1 MLVNNELVK
10 TTLIYTRYVLKGRRR
25 YNILSPSSYYLY
37 SNYLSK
43 LSMYLQSRNFDNE
56 SLDNLIATTYDW
68 SSNGNIYAE
77 NSIKKIFIS
86 LLFINTIT

>member
-1 MLVNNELVK
+1 
-10 TTLIYTRYVLKGRRR
+10 
-25 YNILSPSSYYLY
+25 
-37 SNYLSK
+37 
-43 LSMYLQSRNFDNE
+43 MYLQSRNFDNE